1 VKTATE
7 LQSKLVFSTNLEII
21 RSNRQPIN
29 SARAAVQAELDVVN
43 ALAKAN
49 KQLCKHPNRRTYND
63 PRDPGGWDCSD
74 CGGGG

>member
-1 VKTATE
+1 MY
-7 LQSKLVFSTNLEII
+7 FSAK
-21 RSNRQPIN
+21 IN
-29 SARAAVQAELDVVN
+29 PVPQAELDVVN